1 MPKLGKTQCIVIFA
15 ILKIIKDVDLVSNAM
30 HELDLSTVDCIV
42 FETFPNEGLGLTM
55 NDKLQRATTPKK

>member
-1 MPKLGKTQCIVIFA
+1 MSVWYLY
-15 ILKIIKDVDLVSNAM
+15 NAM